1 MKTELKLG
9 KALKTLMATQPLD
22 TITVKKISEMCK
34 VNRQTFYYHFRNI
47 YDLLTWIYLNE
58 TVENIDH
65 VTSWEEA
72 LTFVFRYVNDN
83 AAFISNTLSSA
94 GRELFIE
101 FLYNTTYTMQLREL
115 NRIDVDNVL
124 SSTNKK
130 FISQFYAPSF
140 VFVVVHWADSGRKE
154 DPKVL
159 IKQVSILADTYLT
172 DAIEKFRK
180 AKAKK

>member
-9 KALKTLMATQPLD
+9 NALKTLMATQSLD

-58 TVENIDH
+58 AVENMDR
-65 VTSWEEA
+65 VTNWEEA
-72 LTFVFRYVNDN
+72 LAFIFRYVNDN
-83 AAFISNTLSSA
+83 AAFITNTLSSA

-101 FLYNTTYTMQLREL
+101 FLYNTTYTMQLQVL
-115 NRIDVDNVL
+115 NKLDVDNVL
-124 SSTNKK
+124 SSANKK

-140 VFVVVHWADSGRKE
+140 VYIVVRWADGGRKE
-154 DPKVL
+154 DTSVL
-159 IKQVSILADTYLT
+159 IKQVSILADTYLS
-172 DAIEKFRK
+172 DAICKFKNARGRK
-180 AKAKK
+180 